1 MAWLACVNCPFEH
14 IVGFENGTISIGEKW
29 YVFDAELGGNL
40 LQLLR

>member
-14 IVGFENGTISIGEKW
+14 IVGFGNGTISIGEQW
-29 YVFDAELGGNL
+29 HVFDAELGGNL